1 VTAPQSDLAQKSDP
15 ATEAVAGVTTFFTMA
30 YIVVVNPSILS
41 TEGTGISFS
50 GALTATVLLCFTM
63 TLLMGLYARLPFAV
77 APGMGINGFFTFNL
91 ILGRHIPWPAALGMV
106 FWAGV
111 LFLVLSVT
119 PVRAAIVKAIPPG
132 LRAATAVGIGM
143 FLTFIGLR
151 NAGVVAADP
160 VTLVRLGV
168 LDQRAMLAVLGLA
181 VMLWLS
187 TRRNPLAFL
196 AGILTV
202 TAVAVATGMV
212 RLPER
217 LWSAPDFQTVFLK
230 LDPWGALKL
239 ALLPAIVSVMFTDLF
254 DSLSTLIGV
263 AQASDMLDKDGN
275 PVNLKQG
282 LIVDALATL
291 CAGLFGTSSGTAYI
305 ESAAGINA
313 GGRTGLTS
321 VFTALCFLPCFFVA
335 PLAGMVPPYAT
346 APVLILIGAAMF
358 KSVSAI
364 DFGRLEDGLPAFL
377 TIVLIPLTFSITQG
391 ILWGFISHVG
401 LYCMAGRRREVHP
414 VMYALAA
421 LSVGLLVLEHSP
433 LS

>member
-1 VTAPQSDLAQKSDP
+1 MSTTRADVARKPDV
-15 ATEAVAGVTTFFTMA
+15 ATEAIAGVTTFFTMA

-41 TEGTGISFS
+41 TEGTGIAFS

-77 APGMGINGFFTFNL
+77 APGMGINGFFTFTL
-91 ILGRHIPWPAALGMV
+91 ILSRGIPWPVALGMV

-111 LFLVLSVT
+111 LFLILSVT
-119 PVRAAIVKAIPPG
+119 PVREAIVKAIPPS
-132 LRAATAVGIGM
+132 LRAATAVGIGV

-151 NAGVVAADP
+151 NAGVIAADP

-168 LDQRAMLAVLGLA
+168 IDQRTLLMILGFT
-181 VMLWLS
+181 VTLWLS
-187 TRRNPLAFL
+187 ARRNPLAFL

-202 TAVAVATGMV
+202 TAVAVAAGMV
-212 RLPER
+212 QVPAQLF
-217 LWSAPDFQTVFLK
+217 SAPDFQSVFLK
-230 LDPWGALKL
+230 LDIWGALRL
-239 ALLPAIVSVMFTDLF
+239 ALVPAIVSVMFTDLF

-263 AQASDMLDKDGN
+263 AQASDMLDEDGN

-282 LIVDALATL
+282 LIVDAFSTL
-291 CAGLFGTSSGTAYI
+291 FAGVFGTSSGTAYI

-335 PLAGMVPPYAT
+335 PLAGMVPVYAT

-358 KSVSAI
+358 RSVTAI
-364 DFGRLEDGLPAFL
+364 DFAKLEDGLPAFL

-401 LYCMAGRRREVHP
+401 LYALVGRRRDVQP
-414 VMYALAA
+414 VMYVLAA
-421 LSVGLLVLEHSP
+421 VSVGLLVLEHSP